1 MLSNGG
7 PTIIVWWINNKYELK
22 KNYIFMILTQI
33 IILSSTNATI
43 PSLKQLQNTLKLEE
57 HNYI

>member
-1 MLSNGG
+1 
-7 PTIIVWWINNKYELK
+7 
-22 KNYIFMILTQI
+22 MILTQI

>member
-22 KNYIFMILTQI
+22 KNYIFMILTLI